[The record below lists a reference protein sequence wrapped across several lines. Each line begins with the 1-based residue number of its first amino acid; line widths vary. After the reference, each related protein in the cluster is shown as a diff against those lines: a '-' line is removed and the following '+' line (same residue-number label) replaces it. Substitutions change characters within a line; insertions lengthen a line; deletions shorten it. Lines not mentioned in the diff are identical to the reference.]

1 VTPVSGALKRAY
13 HAVLRKRL
21 QVFYGERDFVAD
33 ESVHSDF
40 VGGGVKVWNRTM
52 VAVVTIDCNEAV
64 TRISIATNVVQ
75 NLRVKFTSKPISVAP
90 APDSTALRRN
100 TRAMTSSLALV

>member
-1 VTPVSGALKRAY
+1 MTPVSGALKRAY
-13 HAVLRKRL
+13 HAVLRERL

-52 VAVVTIDCNEAV
+52 VAVVAIDCDEAV
-64 TRISIATNVVQ
+64 TRISIAKKVVQ
-75 NLRVKFTSKPISVAP
+75 NLRV
-90 APDSTALRRN
+90 
-100 TRAMTSSLALV
+100 